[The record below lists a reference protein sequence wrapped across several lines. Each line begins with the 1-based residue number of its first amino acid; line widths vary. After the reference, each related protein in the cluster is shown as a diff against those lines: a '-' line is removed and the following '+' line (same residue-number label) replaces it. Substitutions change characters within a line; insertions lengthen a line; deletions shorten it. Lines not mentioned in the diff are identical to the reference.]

1 MSIPTAEDKPSLQ
14 PETQPFQIS
23 KSKPRRIWWILGG
36 ILFVLLLTAAGA
48 WMGYEKAIQMRVNKQ
63 SEQVALEATTQFQ
76 LGVQD
81 MAEKR
86 FDMARQR
93 FEYVIRL
100 DPTFPGAQ
108 EKLTEVMFLSSI
120 TETPTP
126 APTPTPIPVT
136 PTPDLR
142 GVEELFTQAVQF
154 INAEEWTQAI
164 DTLDNLRKQNVGYRA
179 VEVDG
184 KYYIA
189 LRNRG
194 AERILQEGKLQEGL
208 YDLALAERFG
218 PLDADA
224 NGYRV
229 WANLYLTGA
238 SYWKVDWAQ
247 AAYYFGQIY
256 PYYPGLRDTSGL
268 TSTERYRQA
277 VIGMADQT
285 ASGDSCEAEKLYR
298 EALQFGPDPK
308 VDEKLNQAA
317 NACAAANATPTP
329 EASPTPSATPEGAL
343 PTATPGEAVPTETIA
358 PVENPT
364 PTETPTVAPEVVET
378 TPTVT

>member
-1 MSIPTAEDKPSLQ
+1 MSISNVEEKPTPQ
-14 PETQPFQIS
+14 PETQPIHIPQQ
-23 KSKPRRIWWILGG
+23 KPRRIWWVLGG
-36 ILFVLLLTAAGA
+36 ILFVLLLTAAGS
-48 WMGYEKAIQMRVNKQ
+48 WLGYEKAIQMRVNKQ
-63 SEQVALEATTQFQ
+63 SEQVALEATTQYQ
-76 LGVQD
+76 LGLQD

-100 DPTFPGAQ
+100 DPSFPGAQ
-108 EKLTEVMFLSSI
+108 EKLTEVMYLSSI

-142 GVEELFTQAVQF
+142 GVEELFNQAVQYL
-154 INAEEWTQAI
+154 NEKEWTKTI
-164 DTLDNLRKQNVGYRA
+164 DTLDNLRKQNVAYRA

-194 AERILQEGKLQEGL
+194 ADRILKEGHLQEGL

-238 SYWKVDWAQ
+238 SYWKVDWAK

-256 PYYPGLRDTSGL
+256 PYYPGLRDASGL

-277 VIGMADQT
+277 VIGMADQA
-285 ASGDSCEAEKLYR
+285 ASVDNCEAEKLYR
-298 EALQFGPDPK
+298 EALQFGSDPK
-308 VDEKLNQAA
+308 VEEKLNQVAS
-317 NACAAANATPTP
+317 ACAAANATPTP
-329 EASPTPSATPEGAL
+329 EASPTPTATPEGAL
-343 PTATPGEAVPTETIA
+343 PSATPGEAVPNRDHR
-358 PVENPT
+358 PG
-364 PTETPTVAPEVVET
+364 
-378 TPTVT
+378 